1 MDDPKLQVGG
11 MREDGKAKL
20 MALLHEIFDD
30 GLVEVKERERL
41 VSART
46 ELGLD
51 NEEIHAIFE
60 GFLEE
65 KWGEAMSDDVLTNEE
80 RLVLKRVIQELH
92 IPDERVPVQARLA
105 LRDL

>member
-1 MDDPKLQVGG
+1 MK
-11 MREDGKAKL
+11 EDGKTRLK
-20 MALLHEIFDD
+20 ALLQEIFED
-30 GLVEVKERERL
+30 GLVEVEERERL
-41 VSART
+41 SEARA

-51 NEEIHAIFE
+51 AEEISGVFAE
-60 GFLEE
+60 FLEE
-65 KWGEAMSDDVLTNEE
+65 KWGEAMSDDILTNEE